1 MDINEIKFGDIIVV
15 SSVHSEQKAL
25 HVVSRVYKVWIESFV
40 AVLDVRCVTD
50 VKGGLMSL
58 ITPENVS
65 IRKAYDHEV
74 NEMQRF
80 LANKGYR
87 WDLNLKKLKIINNE
101 RIEN

>member
-25 HVVSRVYKVWIESFV
+25 HVVSWINKVWIESFV
-40 AVLDVRCVTD
+40 VVWGVRCITD
-50 VKGGLMSL
+50 VNGGLLSL

-65 IRKAYDHEV
+65 IRKAYDDEV
-74 NEMQRF
+74 NEMQRL
-80 LANKGYR
+80 LADKGYS

>member
-15 SSVHSEQKAL
+15 SSVHSERKAL
-25 HVVSRVYKVWIESFV
+25 HVVSWINKTWIESFV
-40 AVLDVRCVTD
+40 VVWNVRCITD
-50 VKGGLMSL
+50 VNGGLLSL

-65 IRKAYDHEV
+65 IRKADDNEV
-74 NEMQRF
+74 NEMQRL
-80 LANKGYR
+80 LADKGYR